1 MRRMGVLAMM
11 TLVLVGFEAGPL
23 GKWLVLKRARKD
35 YLEVSFISVFA
46 CIFDSIDHK
55 LHTK

>member
-11 TLVLVGFEAGPL
+11 TLVLVGFEVGPL
-23 GKWLVLKRARKD
+23 GKWSVLKKARKD
-35 YLEVSFISVFA
+35 CLEVSFISVFS
-46 CIFDSIDHK
+46 CIFEFIDHK